1 MHEHARTW
9 QIGCTRGLQRL
20 PAQCVWGMSS
30 DWLVDAQRFGVNPSG
45 KWGGS
50 AELCRRWE
58 PDDWSSSQE
67 TGCGGV
73 LPRCA
78 TADPKNLCPATTLGI
93 ATGIVTRWYFLRCST
108 PSSFTRGDDEN
119 RSRNNK
125 TLVLSEGFY
134 PRWIHQGRY
143 LVATTICAI
152 LQLRSG
158 PERQFRS
165 LLFQA
170 GLSAT

>member
-1 MHEHARTW
+1 MF
-9 QIGCTRGLQRL
+9 
-20 PAQCVWGMSS
+20 S
-30 DWLVDAQRFGVNPSG
+30 DWLVNAQRFGVNPSG
-45 KWGGS
+45 KWRGS

-165 LLFQA
+165 LPFQA